1 MGISRMRVRGEQ
13 LCAYRELSAPRKG
26 ILASMAKKTKFQ
38 WEADSG
44 LPRDTPPPPRERSK
58 KKREAK
64 AVEDLMDRLLEL
76 PPAELKAMPIGA
88 DVLEG
93 LADLRRLKAMA
104 SKGGYRRKRLRV
116 AGLLRGEDL
125 DAVRAAMPEGGN
137 ISPRELILQQAERWR
152 ERLLAGG
159 DPALEELITRHPEV
173 DRQRLRQLVRQA
185 NKGSAQPGERSPK
198 SSRELFSV
206 LRELLE

>member
-1 MGISRMRVRGEQ
+1 
-13 LCAYRELSAPRKG
+13 
-26 ILASMAKKTKFQ
+26 MAKKTKFQ

-44 LPRDTPPPPRERSK
+44 LPRDQPPPPRDRSK
-58 KKREAK
+58 KKREVK
-64 AVEDLMDRLLEL
+64 AVEGLMDRLLEL
-76 PPAELKAMPIGA
+76 SLSELKVMPMSA
-88 DVLEG
+88 DVVEG

-116 AGLLRGEDL
+116 AGLLRAEDL

-152 ERLLAGG
+152 DRLLSEG
-159 DPALEELITRHPEV
+159 DPALEELISLHPEV

-198 SSRELFSV
+198 SYRELFSMV
-206 LRELLE
+206 RELFE